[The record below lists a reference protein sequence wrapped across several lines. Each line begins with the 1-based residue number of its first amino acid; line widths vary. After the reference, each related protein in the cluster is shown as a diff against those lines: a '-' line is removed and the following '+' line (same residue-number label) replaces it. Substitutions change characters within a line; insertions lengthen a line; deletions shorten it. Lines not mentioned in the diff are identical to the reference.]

1 MASLPGGLKEK
12 LVETEETR
20 NKFQRLHESVQSIS
34 STDALKHF
42 YEDQRRKS
50 LKQEAVEPSSTEID
64 QNNQSPDVSFLENY
78 HVQLQ
83 SILQESPLVEGHSKI
98 NLA

>member
-20 NKFQRLHESVQSIS
+20 NKFQQLHESVQSIS
-34 STDALKHF
+34 SADALKLF
-42 YEDQRRKS
+42 YEDQRKKS
-50 LKQEAVEPSSTEID
+50 LKQEAAEPSSTETD
-64 QNNQSPDVSFLENY
+64 QNNQSRHVGVLENY

-83 SILQESPLVEGHSKI
+83 SILHESPLVEGHSKI
-98 NLA
+98 NR